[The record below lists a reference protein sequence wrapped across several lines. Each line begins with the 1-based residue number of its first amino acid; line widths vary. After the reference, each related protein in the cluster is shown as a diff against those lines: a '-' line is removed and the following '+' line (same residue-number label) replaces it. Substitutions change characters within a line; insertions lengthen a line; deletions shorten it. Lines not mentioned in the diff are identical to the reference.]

1 LIAQISSFPRHLL
14 GGGRQR
20 FSDCGQGFRSYNRRM
35 VTKALRLFATVA
47 AIAATPLLA
56 QQNAQQLVTV
66 RHATGQGVSPVYE
79 GFDLNPDGSYNMWF
93 GYMNRNYEE
102 AVDLSV
108 GPNNAFEP
116 GGDRGQPTHFVPR
129 RHKDVFR
136 VVVPKDFGNQTLV
149 WKLNAHGQTQQVVAT
164 LKPVWQIDRQRTTR
178 GGNSENISS
187 NLPPV
192 VSVEASNTTL
202 ASSAST
208 MLQLSATDD
217 GLPKRRGVPVGMTAM
232 WAKYR
237 GPGDVHFSSP
247 SSKVE
252 NGKAS
257 TSASFSEPGEYIL
270 QAVVDDGSGESAG
283 NFGYHCCWTNAQVK
297 ITVKGDA
304 ALSNTPSAI
313 RNPQSAFAAPTFAK
327 DVAPIFQA
335 KCQTCHHQG
344 TSAPMSLMTFEEARP
359 WAKSIQQRVAN
370 RDMPPWH
377 LDKTVGIKHY
387 KNDRSLNDDEI
398 STIVRW
404 ADGGAPQ
411 GNPAEMPK
419 PLTFASDATWYIGQ
433 PDLKVTTPNDFAMY
447 ANGPDW
453 WIDQFAEVTIDED
466 RWIKAM
472 EIKPS
477 NPKIVHHA
485 VIYAIEPDAPEGTP
499 ETGVQLHEYAVGKYG
514 DIFGENT
521 GRLLKKGTK
530 LRYDMHYFAIGSE
543 QHNKTTIAFK
553 FYPKGVVPKYQ
564 VRSQALRNI
573 PNDELEVPPNTVVR
587 TDGYF
592 RLPRNARIDAFQP
605 HMHMRGRGMT
615 LEAINP
621 ANNTTQIL
629 SSVDH
634 FDFNWHINYVY
645 ADEEAPLLPAGTV
658 LHMIGIHDNTS
669 ANRRNPDPNMWVGFG
684 ERSVDDM
691 LQVWVNIVYLDD
703 AEFQKL
709 VDARKAKSVSTTSA
723 QNR

>member
-1 LIAQISSFPRHLL
+1 
-14 GGGRQR
+14 
-20 FSDCGQGFRSYNRRM
+20 M
-35 VTKALRLFATVA
+35 VTKALRLFVIVGAV
-47 AIAATPLLA
+47 AATPLVA
-56 QQNAQQLVTV
+56 QHGAPQLVTV
-66 RHATGQGVSPVYE
+66 RHATGQGVAPVYE
-79 GFDLNPDGSYNMWF
+79 GFDINPDGSYNMWF

-102 AVDLSV
+102 AVDLAV
-108 GPNNAFEP
+108 GPDNAFEP

-136 VVVPKDFGNQTLV
+136 VVVPKDFGGQTLV
-149 WKLNAHGQTQQVVAT
+149 WKLSAHGQTQQVVAT

-178 GGNSENISS
+178 GGNSEKISS

-192 VSVEASNTTL
+192 VTLQASNATLTSPASTTL
-202 ASSAST
+202 
-208 MLQLSATDD
+208 MLSATDD
-217 GLPKRRGVPVGMTAM
+217 GLPKRRGEPAGMTVM
-232 WAKYR
+232 WAKFR
-237 GPGDVHFSSP
+237 GPGDVHFSSTAA
-247 SSKVE
+247 KLE
-252 NGKAS
+252 NGKAT
-257 TSASFSEPGEYIL
+257 TSANFSQPGEYIL

-283 NFGYHCCWTNAQVK
+283 NFGYHCCWTNAQLK
-297 ITVKGDA
+297 ITVEGKPNS
-304 ALSNTPSAI
+304 LQL
-313 RNPQSAFAAPTFAK
+313 QSQARTAAPTFAK

-344 TSAPMSLMTFEEARP
+344 TSAPMSLITFEEVRP
-359 WAKSIQQRVAN
+359 WAKSIQARVGN

-387 KNDRSLNDDEI
+387 KNDRSLSDDEI
-398 STIVRW
+398 ATVLRW
-404 ADGGAPQ
+404 VDAGAPL
-411 GNPAEMPK
+411 GNPADMPK
-419 PLTFASDATWYIGQ
+419 PLTFAPDSNWYIGE
-433 PDLKVTTPNDFAMY
+433 PDLKVTTPNDFTMY
-447 ANGPDW
+447 AAGPDW
-453 WIDQFAEVTIDED
+453 WIDQFAEVNIDED

-477 NPKIVHHA
+477 NPKIVHHV
-485 VIYAIEPDAPEGTP
+485 VIYVIEPDAPEGTP

-514 DIFGENT
+514 DIYGENT

-543 QHNKTTIAFK
+543 QHNKTTMAFK
-553 FYPKGVVPKYQ
+553 FYPKDVVPKYQ

-615 LEAINP
+615 LEAIDP
-621 ANNTTQIL
+621 ATNRTQIL

-691 LQVWVNIVYLDD
+691 LQVWVNVVYLDD

-709 VDARKAKSVSTTSA
+709 VDARKAKSMSTSSA